1 MSKKPHSNCTQNNI
15 DVIRKTMQVA
25 SEAFRAAVV
34 QNAFSRDDQPDGYCP
49 GQTSCDRE
57 LFPTWEVQS

>member
-1 MSKKPHSNCTQNNI
+1 MSSRILSNSSKNNI
-15 DVIRKTMQVA
+15 DAIRKTMQIA

-34 QNAFSRDDQPDGYCP
+34 QKAFNRDPEPEGYCP
-49 GQTSCDRE
+49 GQISCDRE